1 MLVTSTL
8 MRTTSIFVGSFAL
21 IDVVRPST
29 MAPSRLPDHAAE
41 KTTVSRWRRD
51 HDQRYGRRSG
61 CSIWQTFTVI
71 PAMRKR

>member
-29 MAPSRLPDHAAE
+29 MAPSRLPDHAAAE
-41 KTTVSRWRRD
+41 D
-51 HDQRYGRRSG
+51 YGL
-61 CSIWQTFTVI
+61 
-71 PAMRKR
+71 PLEA